1 MLNFSILFSLYF
13 QALILVMDP
22 PIDPCKFCCT
32 LFDPYDAAL
41 LEKSFILVLLLFLAK
56 LRDTWPVLSTQ
67 TPYFNYT
74 AVLPVFQLQKWICAE
89 KINICEYVLYYY
101 LLFLK
106 KSCASAIQCL
116 YWPASPI
123 MIINCLISK
132 DQNQAGFMSLYCP
145 VYFLLH
151 SSTGMWN
158 QIQ

>member
-1 MLNFSILFSLYF
+1 MWP
-13 QALILVMDP
+13 ALI
-22 PIDPCKFCCT
+22 
-32 LFDPYDAAL
+32 
-41 LEKSFILVLLLFLAK
+41 
-56 LRDTWPVLSTQ
+56 TQ

-89 KINICEYVLYYY
+89 KINICEYILYSY

-132 DQNQAGFMSLYCP
+132 DQNQAGFMRLCCP
-145 VYFLLH
+145 VYFLPSLKRRYVKPD
-151 SSTGMWN
+151 SV
-158 QIQ
+158 IQRAFWALVILKYMYVFWTIYFEQSADYKYTM